1 MNEVIVSP
9 ELVPASV
16 EISAATNELVVAA
29 GSIQAT
35 VEITSPDQ
43 TSIVLGLTNIGIRGP
58 AGPVGPSGPNEIGG
72 YPVMLS
78 SAQENDMLQLKS
90 WAWKNTP
97 QEALTDGGNF

>member
-9 ELVPASV
+9 ETIPASV
-16 EISAATNELVVAA
+16 EISAAVNEIVVAP

-35 VEITSPDQ
+35 VEVVSPDQ

-58 AGPVGPSGPNEIGG
+58 VGPVGPAGPNSIGG
-72 YPVMLS
+72 FPVVVQE
-78 SAQENDMLQLKS
+78 AEENDMLQLKS
-90 WAWKNTP
+90 WAWRNIP